1 MCLYYEITII
11 HRHSKDYAQLTNH
24 SSNELWFCTSSS
36 AMNRLTNRF
45 CYSGGDL
52 KGTIGIGIDIVC
64 DMEEEEAAKLLYWQ
78 FLYAIAV

>member
-1 MCLYYEITII
+1 M
-11 HRHSKDYAQLTNH
+11 
-24 SSNELWFCTSSS
+24 
-36 AMNRLTNRF
+36 F

-52 KGTIGIGIDIVC
+52 KCTIGIGIDIVC